1 MSHLVKL
8 SFTATPHPSGLHTA
22 IIAVEQ
28 DGENVVL
35 TVNATNGEATFNM
48 TGAEA
53 QEIVDTLQQQLGGS
67 SFEADGGWTDAPA
80 NEQE

>member
-1 MSHLVKL
+1 MSRLEKL
-8 SFTATPHPSGLHTA
+8 SFFATPRPSSLHTA
-22 IIAVEQ
+22 VIAVEQ
-28 DGENVVL
+28 DGEDVVL

-53 QEIVDTLQQQLGGS
+53 QEIIDTLQNQLGGAQVES
-67 SFEADGGWTDAPA
+67 GEGWDDTV